1 MFTRF
6 KSKLGQYCRD
16 EAGNTT
22 VDWVVLV
29 AGILGMILIV
39 MGSISGGVTIFG
51 NNAGEDLA
59 SHQVGGNF

>member
-1 MFTRF
+1 MFTRVMSGAKWF
-6 KSKLGQYCRD
+6 WQD

-29 AGILGMILIV
+29 SGILGMILIV

-51 NNAGEDLA
+51 DKAGTELA
-59 SHQVGGNF
+59 SREPGHF